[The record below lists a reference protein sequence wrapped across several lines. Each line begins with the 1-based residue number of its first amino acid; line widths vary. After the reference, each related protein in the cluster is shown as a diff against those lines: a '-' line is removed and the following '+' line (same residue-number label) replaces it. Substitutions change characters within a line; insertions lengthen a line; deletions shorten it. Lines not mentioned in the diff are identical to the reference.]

1 MIDYGHGQSS
11 DDRPGDQDRHSRSDR
26 HSQQREG
33 RSGEHRGS
41 PGGFNPRPA
50 DSRQPSSGFNPRP
63 SESRGNI
70 LDSQYTVIT
79 KICENLFSRIHGS
92 HRLEKYL
99 NLEGFL
105 EKSLKIKSALKSTG
119 KPPKSLEKSLNLLF
133 FL

>member
-11 DDRPGDQDRHSRSDR
+11 DDRPGDQDRQSRSDR

-33 RSGEHRGS
+33 RSLEHRQS

-70 LDSQYTVIT
+70 LDSQYTV
-79 KICENLFSRIHGS
+79 KSQKFARIYF
-92 HRLEKYL
+92 R
-99 NLEGFL
+99 
-105 EKSLKIKSALKSTG
+105 
-119 KPPKSLEKSLNLLF
+119 
-133 FL
+133 